1 MVSFRRID
9 QLFQIV
15 DIYRGIPHAAY
26 DTQILLK
33 DLKWQKRLIQG
44 PQVKIQATS
53 ESNCYQVYVNTND
66 LNLDNLPGLLNR
78 LRL

>member
-44 PQVKIQATS
+44 PQVKIQANPSPIATKFMS
-53 ESNCYQVYVNTND
+53 T
-66 LNLDNLPGLLNR
+66 LMT
-78 LRL
+78 